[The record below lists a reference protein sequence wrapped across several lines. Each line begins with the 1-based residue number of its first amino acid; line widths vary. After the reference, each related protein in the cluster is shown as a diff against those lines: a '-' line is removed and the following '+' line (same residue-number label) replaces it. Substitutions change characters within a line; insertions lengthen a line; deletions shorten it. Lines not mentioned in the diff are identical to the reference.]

1 MRIVEEENAEI
12 EKMAAAYQ
20 KGDTTRALE
29 LHDRYFH
36 VFKKLFLCAN
46 PVPLK
51 YALNRIGLPA
61 GGYRLPLCEMDDT
74 GKAQIDS
81 MLREIGLL

>member
-1 MRIVEEENAEI
+1 
-12 EKMAAAYQ
+12 MAAAYQ

-51 YALNRIGLPA
+51 YALNRIGLPS